1 MVQVLKEEVVLSAP
15 YTQYYSSV
23 TFHKDGSELC
33 DLLAAVFMKCLVAF
47 RSNNN
52 GLLPTRIF
60 FYRDSVGEGNYH
72 YTLEVEV
79 AKIVAMWNSTYPE
92 AGEYPL
98 TYIIV
103 SKGINA
109 KIFLKAN
116 TLRLHPLPI

>member
-1 MVQVLKEEVVLSAP
+1 MYQLARSAGIP
-15 YTQYYSSV
+15 LH
-23 TFHKDGSELC
+23 FPLC
-33 DLLAAVFMKCLVAF
+33 VPLGPHSDLLAAVFMKCLVAF

-60 FYRDSVGEGNYH
+60 FYRDRVGEGNYH

-92 AGEYPL
+92 AGECPL

-116 TLRLHPLPI
+116 TPHLTPM